1 MNILKIKFHSKRKN
15 LWTKIRFSISNYI
28 LIILCRKKNVQNINT
43 TNIVIKG
50 LNSIQIPSIYAFNEP
65 TFDEYSTLN
74 GNYSHTSHIW
84 PTTANV
90 SVPIHISKS
99 IVLDHEG
106 GRSRRTGN
114 VAFAH
119 GTRSIFVL
127 KEQLDVDFV
136 ASTCRR
142 CDSFR
147 FSFLMHFQVHRA
159 KGNSQT
165 LISRSFHEAQRMDS
179 MKWVHIYRKN
189 IYVYASRFNQKPSNE
204 TASKLISCREIGELS
219 RIDVHLSASIASYWI
234 ACLNKRVLHNV
245 SQCRFHELRIS
256 YPQLLIIIKRR
267 IIMNRFDPWNEHSFF
282 FFFESRNKVTENA
295 RIA

>member
-1 MNILKIKFHSKRKN
+1 MNVLKIKFHSISKKKN
-15 LWTKIRFSISNYI
+15 L
-28 LIILCRKKNVQNINT
+28 QNINT
-43 TNIVIKG
+43 KHQRIK
-50 LNSIQIPSIYAFNEP
+50 LEPNSIYLCFQRAYFQRIFNFEWKLL
-65 TFDEYSTLN
+65 S
-74 GNYSHTSHIW
+74 TSHIW

-114 VAFAH
+114 VAFTH

-179 MKWVHIYRKN
+179 MKWVHIY
-189 IYVYASRFNQKPSNE
+189 IFASR
-204 TASKLISCREIGELS
+204 LIKTIERNGVS
-219 RIDVHLSASIASYWI
+219 RA
-234 ACLNKRVLHNV
+234 N
-245 SQCRFHELRIS
+245 
-256 YPQLLIIIKRR
+256 
-267 IIMNRFDPWNEHSFF
+267 
-282 FFFESRNKVTENA
+282 
-295 RIA
+295 